1 MADTHPAALVPAG
14 FDRRRL
20 SERAHQVT
28 RHVAIA
34 LGVSLPVS
42 VALDNVLLAV
52 FVLAWLLSG
61 NWREKYDVIRRNPV
75 ALSALALLG
84 WLALGLTWGSGPLS
98 DGLLYL
104 KKQSDL
110 LLIAMLLPV
119 FADARDRRRAL
130 LALACSLAVTL
141 VLSYVVALGWLPKG
155 GVITGDASNPTVFK
169 GHIAQN
175 LLMAFGALLFAEL
188 ALEPARPLVRCLW
201 AMLAA
206 AAAFDALFLVQGR
219 IGYVVLAMVV
229 VLFLF
234 RTLRWKGIVAAAVV
248 LGVSF
253 AGAWQFSFSF
263 HKRVGLAVTAV
274 THWRPGVATRD
285 PIGERLE
292 FYANTL
298 AIVREHPVFGVGTSG
313 FVPAYAERVQ
323 GTAMEVTRNPH
334 NQYLLTTCQVGLIG
348 LALLL
353 LLFVQQWRCAAQ
365 LPGARE
371 RILARALVLTF
382 VVGSLFSTLLMDHT
396 ESLFFSWMSGLLYAG
411 YPPRQAA
418 AQAA

>member
-1 MADTHPAALVPAG
+1 MADTHPAALVPAA

-28 RHVAIA
+28 RHVTIA

-42 VALDNVLLAV
+42 VALDNVLLVV

-61 NWREKYDVIRRNPV
+61 NWRDKYDVIRRNPV
-75 ALSALALLG
+75 ALSALALLA

-104 KKQSDL
+104 KKHSDL

-119 FADARDRRRAL
+119 FAEVRDRRRAL

-175 LLMAFGALLFAEL
+175 LLMAFGALLFAEF
-188 ALEPARPLVRCLW
+188 ALEPARPLVRGVW
-201 AMLAA
+201 AVLAG

-234 RTLRWKGIVAAAVV
+234 RTLRWKGIVAAVV
-248 LGVSF
+248 LLGVSF

-298 AIVREHPVFGVGTSG
+298 AIVRDHPVFGVGTSG
-313 FVPAYAERVQ
+313 FVPAYAERVH

-365 LPGARE
+365 FPGAQE
-371 RILARALVLTF
+371 RILARSLVLAF
-382 VVGSLFSTLLMDHT
+382 AVGSLFSTLLMDHT
-396 ESLFFSWMSGLLYAG
+396 ESLFFSWISGLLYAG

-418 AQAA
+418 PEAA